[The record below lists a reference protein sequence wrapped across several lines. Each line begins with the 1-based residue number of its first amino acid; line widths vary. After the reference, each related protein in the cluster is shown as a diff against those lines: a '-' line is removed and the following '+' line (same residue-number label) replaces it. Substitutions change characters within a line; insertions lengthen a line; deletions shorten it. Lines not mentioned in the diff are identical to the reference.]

1 MKGEQLFKY
10 IISGQKGGSVGD
22 MLRGGLSKASRL
34 YEKVVEYRND
44 QYNDPKRVYTAPVPV
59 ISVGNITVGG
69 TGKTP
74 MVRYVCEVLDR
85 KQYAVSVLSR
95 GYKADNNKKSIVV
108 SRQGHVEVSS
118 FISGD
123 EAWLLAKTLPH
134 ANVVIGTKRVE
145 SAKIAVEQLGS
156 NVLVLDD
163 GFQHRALGRDADIV
177 LIDASHPFG
186 YGHVLPRGLLRE
198 PLDNLKRAH
207 YIVLTKTNQVEPE
220 VLEDLRNEI
229 HTLVPHIP
237 VAETIHKTLGFQT
250 LEEWS
255 HSGPIH
261 DMADYDGTPLLA
273 VSGIGQPASFITNLK
288 SYGFAV
294 QDMMSFGDHHD
305 YTEDDVVK
313 IWQRCFTKGIQG
325 IVTTEKDAV
334 KLSQVRA
341 IRDLKIPIYVL
352 VIGIEFT
359 AGEEEFTSY
368 LLRVAKG
375 N

>member
-10 IISGQKGGSVGD
+10 IISGQMGGSAGD
-22 MLRGGLSKASRL
+22 VLRGGLNKASRV

-44 QYNDPKRVYTAPVPV
+44 RYNDPKRVYTAPVPV

-198 PLDNLKRAH
+198 PLGNLKRAN
-207 YIVLTKTNQVEPE
+207 YIVLTKTNQVDHDAL
-220 VLEDLRNEI
+220 VSLRKEI
-229 HTLVPHIP
+229 QTLVPNVP
-237 VAETIHKTLGFQT
+237 VAETIHKTIGFQT

-261 DMADYDGTPLLA
+261 DIADYDGTSLLA

-305 YTEDDVVK
+305 YTEEDVVK
-313 IWQRCFTKGIQG
+313 IWQRCFAKGIQG

>member
-10 IISGQKGGSVGD
+10 IISGQMGGSVGD

-74 MVRYVCEVLDR
+74 MVRYVCEVLDG

-95 GYKADNNKKSIVV
+95 GYKADNNKKAIVV

-186 YGHVLPRGLLRE
+186 YGYVLPRGLLRE

-220 VLEDLRNEI
+220 ALEDLRNEI
-229 HTLVPHIP
+229 HTLAPHIP

-255 HSGPIH
+255 HSGLIH
-261 DMADYDGTPLLA
+261 DIADYDGTSLLA

-305 YTEDDVVK
+305 YTEEDVVK
-313 IWQRCFTKGIQG
+313 IWQRCFAKGIQG